1 MSKSRTFGSNQAK
14 ARRTRVAAVSSTR
27 WRRLRRAGVLG
38 LSLTL
43 SATSACA
50 RLPKGSAQS
59 VAPPPSSALTNPSRA
74 AVLLPG
80 GQSIADVAARVTP
93 SVVNVF
99 TEKTARTGPG
109 PELSPFFSDPFFRF
123 FFDQPGRGLREP
135 SNRREQSLGSGVIV
149 GADGVIVT
157 NNHVVSQAEKIRVGL
172 KDGRELEAKLVG
184 ADPKSDVAVLRVEAK
199 DLPAIPVAD
208 SSKIRIGDLVL
219 AIGNP
224 FGLGQTVTMGII
236 SAVGRANMGITDYE
250 DFIQTDAAINPG
262 NSGGALVTMDG
273 HLIGINTAIVS
284 RTGGYQGVGFAIP
297 SQMAMQVKDAIL
309 RDGKVVRG
317 WLGVAIQDVTEELAR
332 TLNVTARAGV
342 LISDVTPEGPAAKA
356 GIKRGDII
364 TAIDGVK
371 TNETAQLRNLVSL
384 AGKGKK
390 VRVELR
396 RDGRERSV
404 EVTLGELPADGTG
417 AASYSPHEPEEA
429 GLFAGVSVQELDS
442 VARSRM
448 RIAPAVRGVLVSQ
461 VEPDSHAASQGVRA
475 GDVIMEV
482 NRTETPNVDAFRK
495 AAKAADRR
503 ALVLVYR
510 DGVTVFMSLA
520 PRP

>member
-1 MSKSRTFGSNQAK
+1 MSRVTSISSSALNVMQMSGR
-14 ARRTRVAAVSSTR
+14 ARRARPRR
-27 WRRLRRAGVLG
+27 WRRVCAVG
-38 LSLTL
+38 LSLAL
-43 SATSACA
+43 SATPAC
-50 RLPKGSAQS
+50 RRPPKASTQAVVPQQ
-59 VAPPPSSALTNPSRA
+59 SSALTNPSH
-74 AVLLPG
+74 AVTLLPA
-80 GQSIADVAARVTP
+80 GQSVADVAAKVTP

-99 TEKTARTGPG
+99 TEKATKPSLGPDS
-109 PELSPFFSDPFFRF
+109 SPFFSDPFFRF

-149 GADGVIVT
+149 ATDGVIVT
-157 NNHVVSQAEKIRVGL
+157 NNHVVSQAEKIRVVL
-172 KDGRELEAKLVG
+172 KDGREFEAKLVG
-184 ADPKSDVAVLRVEAK
+184 ADPKSDVAVLRVDAR

-273 HLIGINTAIVS
+273 QLVGINTAIVS

-317 WLGVAIQDVTEELAR
+317 WLGVAIQDISEELAR
-332 TLNVTARAGV
+332 ALNVTARVGV
-342 LISDVTPEGPAAKA
+342 LVSDVTPDSPASKV

-371 TNETAQLRNLVSL
+371 TNDTTHLRNLVSL

-390 VRVELR
+390 VRVDLR
-396 RDGRERSV
+396 RDGMDKSFD
-404 EVTLGELPADGTG
+404 VTLGELPADGSG
-417 AASYSPHEPEEA
+417 APGASEQQTEVA
-429 GLFAGVSVQELDS
+429 GLFAGVSVQELDAI
-442 VARSRM
+442 ARSRL
-448 RIAPAVRGVLVSQ
+448 RVAPGVRGVLVSQ
-461 VEPDSHAASQGVRA
+461 VEPGSRAASLGLRT
-475 GDVIMEV
+475 GDIIMEV
-482 NRTETPNVDAFRK
+482 NRTETPTVDSFRK
-495 AAKAADRR
+495 ATKETDRR
-503 ALVLVYR
+503 ALLLLYR
-510 DGVTVFMSLA
+510 DGATVFMSLS
-520 PRP
+520 R